1 MQIFEFELLKQ
12 ALPEGR
18 YDSNGALVSL
28 GGKKNSVGK
37 KEIIHY
43 NDCVLTVFS
52 GNIDNA
58 TNQQTVVRYNNDGT
72 MMSSS
77 TKGSIYQGTY
87 NATNNGVHFFV
98 QGINDNNNLEYLSG
112 NINNIDGAIE
122 FATNAVN
129 KSGKYRTFSSTE
141 VMTLSPR
148 LLSCTLNEVVRI
160 QNVNADGN
168 FRFVFRKDKVVN
180 IDQIYSSSSDTDD
193 LVHTNA
199 PLEDVIFK
207 SDENEDQTFYNTS
220 GLITAEHDGEI
231 YYGTFYLDNAIQEDS
246 QNILLSVRTNIASAT
261 FTSLNGKDIRVQL
274 GIIAAPSLALKITN
288 RTAYRFPVWHPIAPQ
303 NSGVNQDEYMN
314 KTTYKRFSKSL
325 IDMNEYKLE
334 VIRRI

>member
-37 KEIIHY
+37 KEVIHF

-112 NINNIDGAIE
+112 NINNTDGVIV

-148 LLSCTLNEVVRI
+148 HLFCTLNEVVRI

-168 FRFVFRKDKVVN
+168 FTFVLRKDKVVN
-180 IDQIYSSSSDTDD
+180 IDQICSSSSDTDD

-207 SDENEDQTFYNTS
+207 SDENEDDTFYNTS
-220 GLITAEHDGEI
+220 GLITAEHDGEK
-231 YYGTFYLDNAIQEDS
+231 YDGTFYLDNAIQEEDS
-246 QNILLSVRTNIASAT
+246 QYILLSVRTNIDSDIL
-261 FTSLNGKDIRVQL
+261 TSLNGKDIRVQL
-274 GIIAAPSLALKITN
+274 AIIAAPLLALKITN
-288 RTAYRFPVWHPIAPQ
+288 RTAYRFPLWHPIAPQ

-334 VIRRI
+334 VI